1 MGVFETEAPGAE
13 LADIVQDLHATE
25 GKDTRLDD
33 IAKLDHI
40 IKDKRLLDGMKK
52 VLMQNTIPLPSGERV
67 TSGGISMG
75 NSL

>member
-1 MGVFETEAPGAE
+1 MGVFESEVPGTE

-52 VLMQNTIPLPSGERV
+52 VLMQSTIPLPSGERV
-67 TSGGISMG
+67 TSGSIS
-75 NSL
+75 LEKPL